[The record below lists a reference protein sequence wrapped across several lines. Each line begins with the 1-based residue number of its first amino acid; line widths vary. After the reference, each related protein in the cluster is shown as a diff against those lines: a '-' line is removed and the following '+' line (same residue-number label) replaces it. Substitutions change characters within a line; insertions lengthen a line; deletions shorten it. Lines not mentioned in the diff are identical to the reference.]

1 MYIEFF
7 YSTLRTDLSLRAGKR
22 QSHAAFKQTVTSKTI
37 WSCVWRLSPLPPP
50 PISSCTS
57 PRLWWVIL
65 NPNRLLSHRPH
76 HTVARLQPPGA
87 RRGLGAW
94 CSISNGARGG
104 WSRRGR
110 GRPGVWV
117 GTGPPPSSCVSSSSL
132 SHNQTS
138 FCSSPSLVN
147 VHTVV
152 CARMC
157 VLTQYPWCYC
167 VKSSF
172 WSGPGQLSLYLH
184 HKMKG

>member
-1 MYIEFF
+1 MQ
-7 YSTLRTDLSLRAGKR
+7 TWPRALS
-22 QSHAAFKQTVTSKTI
+22 FPTPI
-37 WSCVWRLSPLPPP
+37 PP
-50 PISSCTS
+50 CTS
-57 PRLWWVIL
+57 SRLWWVIL

-87 RRGLGAW
+87 HGGLGAW

-104 WSRRGR
+104 WSHRGR
-110 GRPGVWV
+110 GRAGVWV
-117 GTGPPPSSCVSSSSL
+117 GTAVEFDWAGPFRMCHLLLPPPL
-132 SHNQTS
+132 LFSHNQTS
-138 FCSSPSLVN
+138 FCSSPSPVK

>member
-1 MYIEFF
+1 M
-7 YSTLRTDLSLRAGKR
+7 KR
-22 QSHAAFKQTVTSKTI
+22 QSHVALKQTVTSRTI
-37 WSCVWRLSPLPPP
+37 WSCVQTWLALSPFPT

-57 PRLWWVIL
+57 PHLWWVIL
-65 NPNRLLSHRPH
+65 NPNRLLNHRPH

-104 WSRRGR
+104 WSRCDRGR
-110 GRPGVWV
+110 DGVWV
-117 GTGPPPSSCVSSSSL
+117 GTGVEFRLGRALQDVPLPSSVCL

-138 FCSSPSLVN
+138 FCSSTSPVN

-157 VLTQYPWCYC
+157 VLSQYPWCYC